1 MEFYIKLIN
10 NKRLLLED
18 KKNQKLNYG
27 ILIQIK
33 QYKQIIKLIMVKTTL
48 IDQLPIMIFGY
59 IFLFKKNKCIQ
70 DLN

>member
-1 MEFYIKLIN
+1 LEFYIKLIN